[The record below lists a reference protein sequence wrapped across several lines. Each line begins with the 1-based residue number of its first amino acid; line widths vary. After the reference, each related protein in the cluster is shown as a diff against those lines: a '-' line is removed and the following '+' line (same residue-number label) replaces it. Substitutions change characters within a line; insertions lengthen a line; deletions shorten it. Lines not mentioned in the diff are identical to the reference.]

1 MSDLELREVGADEA
15 PTVSRLIR
23 AAFAEYEGQIHPPS
37 GAHGETQERVMK
49 KMESGRSALALLG
62 GEPVGCVVY
71 EPNDG
76 YVYLGRLAVLPS
88 HRRHGIGEALVR
100 FVEERARALGS
111 PRVQLGVRVALPHIQ
126 AWYESQGYVIV
137 EEKYHPGF
145 DEPTYYMMEKEL
157 SAEE

>member
-1 MSDLELREVGADEA
+1 MSDLELREVGAEESA
-15 PTVSRLIR
+15 TVSRLIR
-23 AAFAEYEGQIHPPS
+23 SAFAEYDGQIHPPS
-37 GAHGETQERVMK
+37 GAHGETQERVLK
-49 KMESGRSALALLG
+49 KMESGRSVLAVLG

-88 HRRHGIGEALVR
+88 HRRHGIGLALVR
-100 FVEERARALGS
+100 FVERKARALGT

-126 AWYESQGYVIV
+126 AWYESHGYAIV

-145 DEPTYYMMEKEL
+145 DEPTYYMMEKDVAGDE
-157 SAEE
+157 